1 MSENILQE
9 KSYKFALRI
18 VKLSQYLNDEKHEFV
33 LSKKIL
39 DSGTAIGVLIEEAQT
54 RRESV
59 RIFCKSIRLQTK
71 KRSKRIF
78 GCRLLRDG
86 EFLSEKQAQSL
97 LNDCE
102 ELQKMLISPSKTAQ
116 IIRVEIISYHLLLS
130 VIPN

>member
-39 DSGTAIGVLIEEAQT
+39 DSGTAVGVLIEEAGQGENKT
-54 RRESV
+54 DFIQKFAVANKEA
-59 RIFCKSIRLQTK
+59 FKTNFWL
-71 KRSKRIF
+71 
-78 GCRLLRDG
+78 RLLRDS

-102 ELQKMLISPSKTAQ
+102 ELQKLLISSLKT
-116 IIRVEIISYHLLLS
+116 IKKSE
-130 VIPN
+130 